1 MKNETG
7 KIIVNKSQYAN
18 LIRHFRTVEDF
29 KNKFNQVT
37 YYDTLF
43 TEASEYKRLKV
54 AEHEYK
60 FRVSVQKSV
69 NGAEAEITKNFQ
81 SVLDYIQKQFET
93 IVK

>member
-1 MKNETG
+1 MKNEAG
-7 KIIVNKSQYAN
+7 KVIVSKSQYAN

-29 KNKFNQVT
+29 KNKFNQLN
-37 YYDTLF
+37 YYDALS

-60 FRVSVQKSV
+60 FRVAIQKGLH
-69 NGAEAEITKNFQ
+69 GAEAEITKDFQ
-81 SVLDYIQKQFET
+81 SVLDYIQEQLKL